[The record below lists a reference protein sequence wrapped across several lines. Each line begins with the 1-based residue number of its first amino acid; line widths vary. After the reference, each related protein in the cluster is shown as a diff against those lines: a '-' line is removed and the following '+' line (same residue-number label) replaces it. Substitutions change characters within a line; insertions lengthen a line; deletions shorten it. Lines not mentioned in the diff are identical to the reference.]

1 MIEDQEARRI
11 LEQAEQLC
19 SAQELETVIERMAQS
34 ISKALSDQ
42 YPVVLT
48 VMNGAV
54 VFTGHLL
61 PRLNFPLYF
70 SYVHGSRYNET
81 TKGGEISWK
90 VAPPDDL
97 KGRVVLALDD
107 ILDEGWTLAAIR
119 EHVMRNGARAFY
131 SAVLVD
137 KAVAKEKPL
146 QADFVGISLP
156 DRYMFGFGMDIH
168 GIWRNLPAIYAL
180 KNKT

>member
-1 MIEDQEARRI
+1 MMEDQEARHI

-34 ISKALSDQ
+34 ISKALSNQ
-42 YPVVLT
+42 YPVVLC

-54 VFTGHLL
+54 IFTGHLL

-81 TKGGEISWK
+81 TQGGEVSWK

-97 KGRVVLALDD
+97 KGRVVLVLDD

-119 EHVMRNGARAFY
+119 ERVMRNGARAFY

-137 KAVAKEKPL
+137 KAIAKEKPL

-168 GIWRNLPAIYAL
+168 GIWRNLPTIYAL